1 MADRTAPRGA
11 SRMRGRRVAA
21 AATAL
26 TLGVVVPPSHAEP
39 SPQPQDI
46 KAALGYMCT
55 LPAGSTGPAQVRV
68 STTLPETAAV
78 GESIQPGIVAVDVEI
93 PEQSVVPLLG
103 EDARAVTASTSL
115 TIALAQSRHTAEAVW
130 TGDSQ
135 APAPVPDA
143 GPLTVTASGEV
154 PSVTAGSPGDLTF
167 SAGSLSLRLTPL
179 TGEDGQ
185 QADTSVTVNC
195 TPDQESSEIAAVT
208 VVESTSPS
216 TDPGGPSATP
226 SADAGS
232 TPSATPPSP
241 EPRRQKSTAAEGG
254 ATGAPPCAG
263 DRTVPQYLVAYA
275 TGFSNVTKLKGA
287 AEIPVSCARIV
298 QGPQRP
304 VFMNGKLHLLQD
316 SFATLDHQG
325 RPATPPA
332 EATFLSF
339 GFMPTTAT
347 MQLEQMPLRTDD
359 QGNQV
364 ANVKSDLRIDNAF
377 DGVGQTVITMDLV
390 LRITEA
396 RVNGQ
401 ALDVG
406 AQCRTKTP
414 FTLTLTGNAVRRGGV
429 FLPGSY
435 TLVTGGPLTGEATIP
450 AFSGC
455 GVTEDLD
462 ALFTAPISGSPGYV
476 KQIQGAPCASGVP
489 VPDPRFCTSDV
500 QPVDIPKPQR

>member
-1 MADRTAPRGA
+1 MAHRTVSRGGG
-11 SRMRGRRVAA
+11 RKRGRVAA
-21 AATAL
+21 TATAL
-26 TLGVVVPPSHAEP
+26 ALGIVVPPSHADP

-46 KAALGYMCT
+46 KAELGYTCA
-55 LPAGSTGPAQVRV
+55 LPDGSTGPAQIRV
-68 STTLPETAAV
+68 STTLPSTAAV
-78 GESIQPGIVAVDVEI
+78 GETVQPSVVAVVVEM
-93 PEQSVVPLLG
+93 PAGSVTPLLG
-103 EDARAVTASTSL
+103 DDARAVTASTSL
-115 TIALAQSRHTAEAVW
+115 TIALAQSRHRAEAVW
-130 TGDSQ
+130 TGTGQ

-143 GPLTVTASGEV
+143 GPLTVTTSGEV

-167 SAGSLSLRLTPL
+167 SAAGLSLRLTPL

-185 QADTSVTVNC
+185 QADSPVTLNC
-195 TPDQESSEIAAVT
+195 TPEEPSPELATVT
-208 VVESTSPS
+208 VEETTAPS
-216 TDPGGPSATP
+216 TGPSGPPTAP
-226 SADAGS
+226 SVTTGS
-232 TPSATPPSP
+232 TPPSAPPSP
-241 EPRRQKSTAAEGG
+241 QPREQEGTAA
-254 ATGAPPCAG
+254 AQAAAAPPCAG
-263 DRTVPQYLVAYA
+263 DRNVPQYLVAYA

-287 AEIPVSCARIV
+287 AEIPVSCARII

-316 SFATLDHQG
+316 SFATLDHEG
-325 RPATPPA
+325 RPRTPPV
-332 EATFLSF
+332 EATFLGF

-359 QGNQV
+359 QGNPV

-390 LRITEA
+390 VHITKVM
-396 RVNGQ
+396 VNGQ

-406 AQCRTKTP
+406 ARCRTRTP

-455 GVTEDLD
+455 GAAEDLD
-462 ALFTAPISGSPGYV
+462 PLFTASISGSPGYV

-489 VPDPRFCTSDV
+489 VPDSRFCTPDV
-500 QPVDIPKPQR
+500 QPVDIPEPQR